1 MSAAGIIFSNVH
13 DENLSELT
21 RIRSLASVPFGSR
34 YRLIDFTLS
43 NMVNSNI
50 NNISVIT
57 NTNYNSLMDHIGTGK
72 DWDLARR
79 SGGIKI
85 FPPNVVAYKRGTN
98 SNSGDRTDTRLSL
111 LRPLTDMVAGLSDD
125 YVVLSDCDV
134 ICNMDFGA
142 VIDEHIKTGA
152 DMTLVVKNVN
162 VDLGLA
168 HRSSFVKA
176 DKDGKITDVMV
187 HPNDLSGDADMI
199 LNIIV
204 MSRKYLYDVLCDA
217 QVHNYT
223 SLTRDIIA
231 RHVSDKNYRIYRCN
245 SYFACISSLENY
257 FKENMNLIKD
267 RKAYNEIFG
276 VESRPVYT
284 KVRNSA
290 PTYYDTSSVVKNSL
304 IADGCQIEGT
314 VENSILFRGVKIGRG
329 AVVKNS
335 ILFQDVFTGENVKL
349 DCVVA
354 DKNVV
359 IRDGRALMGCETL
372 PYYIEKGKML

>member
-134 ICNMDFGA
+134 ICNIDFGA

-162 VDLGLA
+162 VDLGSA

-176 DKDGKITDVMV
+176 DKNGKITDVMV

-231 RHVSDKNYRIYRCN
+231 RHISDKNYRIYRCN

>member
-85 FPPNVVAYKRGTN
+85 FPPNVVAYKRGAHGTA
-98 SNSGDRTDTRLSL
+98 SERTDTRLNL
-111 LRPLTDMVAGLSDD
+111 LRPLTDMVADISDD

-134 ICNMDFGA
+134 ICNIDFGA
-142 VIDEHIKTGA
+142 VIDEHIKTNA

-162 VDLGLA
+162 VDLA
-168 HRSSFVKA
+168 TAKRNSFVRS
-176 DKDGKITDVMV
+176 DDDGRITDVMV
-187 HPNDLSGDADMI
+187 HPNDLTGNADMI

-204 MSRKYLYDVLCDA
+204 VSRKYLYDILCDA
-217 QVHNYT
+217 QVHNYN
-223 SLTRDIIA
+223 SLTRDVIA
-231 RHVSDKNYRIYRCN
+231 RNVPKMNYRIYRCN
-245 SYFACISSLENY
+245 SYFACISSLESY
-257 FKENMNLIKD
+257 FKENMNLIND
-267 RKAYNEIFG
+267 RAAYNEIFG
-276 VESRPVYT
+276 IESRPVYT
-284 KVRNSA
+284 KVRNSV
-290 PTYYDTSSVVKNSL
+290 PTYYDASSVVKNSL
-304 IADGCQIEGT
+304 IADGCVIEGT
-314 VENSILFRGVKIGRG
+314 VENCILFRGVKIGRG

-349 DCVVA
+349 DCVIA

-359 IRDGRALMGCETL
+359 IRDGRSLMGCETL

>member
-85 FPPNVVAYKRGTN
+85 FPPNVVAYKRGAHGTA
-98 SNSGDRTDTRLSL
+98 SERTDTRLNL
-111 LRPLTDMVAGLSDD
+111 LRPLTDMVADISDD

-134 ICNMDFGA
+134 ICNIDFGA
-142 VIDEHIKTGA
+142 VIDEHIKTNA

-162 VDLGLA
+162 VDLA
-168 HRSSFVKA
+168 TAKRNSFVRS
-176 DKDGKITDVMV
+176 DDDGRITDVMV
-187 HPNDLSGDADMI
+187 HPNDLTGNADMI

-204 MSRKYLYDVLCDA
+204 VSRKYLYDILCDA
-217 QVHNYT
+217 QVHNYN
-223 SLTRDIIA
+223 SLTRDVIA
-231 RHVSDKNYRIYRCN
+231 RNVPKMNYRIYRCN
-245 SYFACISSLENY
+245 SYFACISSLESY
-257 FKENMNLIKD
+257 FKENMNLIND
-267 RKAYNEIFG
+267 RAAYNEIFG
-276 VESRPVYT
+276 IESRPVYT

-290 PTYYDTSSVVKNSL
+290 PTYYDASSVVKNSL
-304 IADGCQIEGT
+304 IADGCVIEGT
-314 VENSILFRGVKIGRG
+314 VENCILFRGVKIGRG

-349 DCVVA
+349 DCVIA

-359 IRDGRALMGCETL
+359 IRDGRSLMGCETL

>member
-134 ICNMDFGA
+134 ICNIDFGA

-162 VDLGLA
+162 VDLGSA

-176 DKDGKITDVMV
+176 DKNGKITDVMV

-204 MSRKYLYDVLCDA
+204 MSRKYLYDALCDA

-231 RHVSDKNYRIYRCN
+231 RHISDKNYRIYRCN

-329 AVVKNS
+329 AVVKKS

>member
-134 ICNMDFGA
+134 ICNIDFGA

-152 DMTLVVKNVN
+152 DLTLVVKNVN
-162 VDLGLA
+162 VDLGSA

>member
-134 ICNMDFGA
+134 ICNIDFGA

-162 VDLGLA
+162 VDLGSA